1 MQRFL
6 SSFSSNLYWFYL
18 YLLMCSKEVGFVG
31 HKYRLKKYNLVSGTI
46 SPRSLVTKNE
56 VLFHVDYS
64 ESYENKP
71 QREIQSDYFGHTRFS
86 IFAACC
92 YTVQKMKFS
101 SFLQIWS
108 HLLKKSLMENFTY
121 CAVKRWSFLLELI
134 EVVRREL
141 HFE

>member
-46 SPRSLVTKNE
+46 SPRPLVTKNE

-108 HLLKKSLMENFTY
+108 HLLKKSLMENFIF
-121 CAVKRWSFLLELI
+121 CAVLSPWCWK
-134 EVVRREL
+134 
-141 HFE
+141 